1 MSSEGMKKLEQ
12 LTLKKIQQKVDVL
25 GQYVGSEKVRVTD
38 VAACETMEHLTFD
51 QAKRLSYKPVKEGF
65 RWGKPWSTAWF
76 RLRFTIPASFKGQK
90 VALWFVPN
98 GECILFRDGLP
109 TQGIDVN
116 HKDYLL
122 TPCARGGEKFEL
134 YVEAGA
140 SDAFGNF
147 QMRTMEAPYIAII
160 LPEVWKAWY
169 DLKCLVEMV
178 VPGSHW
184 TGVPEP
190 ALDEE
195 STRRAKIIF
204 GLNKAVDLFNG
215 QDTSRE
221 ALIDVAK
228 KISKTL
234 KPLYASPAEASA
246 QTFACMGH
254 AHIDVAWLWPLAE
267 TIRKCGRTFST
278 ALELMDHY
286 PEYLFCQSQP
296 HLYEFTKN
304 TYPSLYK
311 RIKEKVKKG
320 QWIPTGCAWVEMDCN
335 LAGAESLVRQFLF
348 GTRFFKDEFNYTPQC
363 LWLPD
368 VFGYSGALPQI
379 LKRSGMDYFLTQKI
393 SWSQFTVFPHH
404 TFMWEGIDGSQ
415 VLSHFLPTNDY
426 NAKLRGSEV
435 ITAARRYKQKDRS
448 PIQATLYGWGD
459 GGGGPTKEM
468 LEHLSRY
475 KNLEGVPK
483 LVPMSPEKF
492 FKKIQTESVDLP
504 KWVGELYLEFHRG
517 TFTTMAANKKFNRQS
532 ELLLRDTEALSA
544 ISTLFGGSYAQKELN
559 AAWKTVLLNQFHDII
574 PGSSIEKVYIDSQK
588 DYLGVLKSVGE
599 VKDKTLASLAK
610 RISVTGEGP
619 AVLAFNSLGWNRSD
633 TITAEVKGLRKG
645 SLLSAIDAEGKKI
658 PAQVGFDG
666 KVRFNGQLP
675 SMGYNVFHLESA
687 QAGAE
692 TIKATEKVLENNL
705 IRVKFDAQGCISS
718 VFDKQAGREVIEPG
732 RQANQFGLYEDRTP
746 NCGEAWDV
754 EIFHLDNPVA
764 INGTLES
771 IRVIETGPVRS
782 VLQIKR
788 KISQSTIIQNVI
800 LSAGS
805 KRIDFETTVEWG
817 NESQVFLKVAFPV
830 AIRSETARYDIQ
842 FGSLE
847 RPVRWNTPRDFAQFE
862 VAAHKWADLSE
873 GDYGTA
879 VLNDCKYGYGI
890 RDNVIRLSLLRATKA
905 PNPVADINTTH
916 TFTYAFLPHTGDFR
930 NGVVREGYAL
940 NIPPAAMAAAANKGA
955 LASTGSWLNVSGEN
969 IVLETLKKA
978 EDDSSMIVRLYEAH
992 GSRGVRT
999 ISTTLP
1005 VKKVI
1010 ETNLMEKEE
1019 QRLKVKNGSVKL
1031 NFTPFQ
1037 IRTLKFVF

>member
-1 MSSEGMKKLEQ
+1 MSTEGMKKLEQ
-12 LTLKKIQQKVDVL
+12 LTLKKIQQKIDLL
-25 GQYVGSEKVRVTD
+25 GQYAWSEKVMVAD
-38 VAACETMEHLTFD
+38 VSVAETMEHLTFD
-51 QAKRLSYKPVKEGF
+51 QAKKLSYKPVKEGF

-98 GECILFRDGLP
+98 GECILFRDGQP
-109 TQGIDVN
+109 VQGIDLN
-116 HKDYLL
+116 HKDYIL
-122 TPCARGGEKFEL
+122 TDKARGGEKFDL
-134 YVEAGA
+134 FVEAGA

-147 QMRTMEAPYIAII
+147 QMRTMEVPYIAII

-169 DLKCLVEMV
+169 DLKCLAEMAIS
-178 VPGSHW
+178 GLHW
-184 TGVPEP
+184 TGVPEVG
-190 ALDEE
+190 LEEE

-204 GLNKAVDLFNG
+204 TLNKTVDLFDE

-221 ALIDVAK
+221 ALIEMSK
-228 KISKTL
+228 KISKAL
-234 KPLYASPAEASA
+234 KPLYAVPAEPSA
-246 QTFACMGH
+246 QTIACMGH

-267 TIRKCGRTFST
+267 TIRKCGRTFSS
-278 ALELMDHY
+278 AVELMDQY
-286 PEYLFCQSQP
+286 PEYVFCQSQP

-335 LAGAESLVRQFLF
+335 LVGAESLVRQFLF
-348 GTRFFKDEFNYTPQC
+348 GTRFFKDEFNYTPTS

-435 ITAARRYKQKDRS
+435 ITASRRYKQKDRS
-448 PIQATLYGWGD
+448 SLQATLFGWGD

-483 LVPMSPEKF
+483 LQPMSPEKF
-492 FKKIQTESVDLP
+492 FKRLEADAVDLP

-517 TFTTMAANKKFNRQS
+517 TFTTIAANKKFNRQS

-544 ISTLFGGSYAQKELN
+544 IGTLFGGSYAQKDIN

-574 PGSSIEKVYIDSQK
+574 PGSSIEKVYDDSREQ
-588 DYLGVLKSVGE
+588 YLGVLKDVNE
-599 VKDKTLASLAK
+599 IKDKTLTSLAK
-610 RISVTGEGP
+610 RISVTGDSP
-619 AVLAFNSLGWNRSD
+619 AVLAFNSLGWSRSD
-633 TITAEVKGLRKG
+633 NIAAEVKGLRKG
-645 SLLSAIDAEGKKI
+645 SSIVAKDSQGREV

-666 KVRFNGQLP
+666 KVRFNGELP
-675 SMGYNVFHLESA
+675 SLGYSVFHVESGNA
-687 QAGAE
+687 NAE
-692 TIKATEKVLENNL
+692 SIKASEKVLENKFV
-705 IRVKFDAQGCISS
+705 RVKFDADGCIAS
-718 VFDKQAGREVIEPG
+718 VFDKEAGREVVEAG
-732 RQANQFGLYEDRTP
+732 KQANQFCIYEDRTP

-754 EIFHLDNPVA
+754 EIFHLDNPLEV
-764 INGTLES
+764 NGTLES
-771 IRVIETGPVRS
+771 IKVIETGPVRS

-788 KISQSTIIQNVI
+788 RISRSTITQNVI
-800 LSAGS
+800 LGANS

-817 NESQVFLKVAFPV
+817 KEKEVFLKVAFPV
-830 AIRSETARYDIQ
+830 AVRSETARYDIQ

-862 VAAHKWADLSE
+862 VSAHKWADLSE
-873 GDYGTA
+873 GDYGVA
-879 VLNDCKYGYGI
+879 LLNDCKYGHGI
-890 RDNVIRLSLLRATKA
+890 HDNVIRLSLLRATTG

-916 TFTYAFLPHTGDFR
+916 TFTYSLLPHTGSFR

-940 NIPPAAMAAAANKGA
+940 NIPPVAMAVGANKGT
-955 LASTGSWLNVSGEN
+955 LASTGSWLNVSGDN
-969 IVLETLKKA
+969 IVLETVKKA
-978 EDDSSMIVRLYEAH
+978 EDDSSLIVRFYEAH
-992 GSRGVRT
+992 GIRGTRT

-1019 QRLKVKNGSVKL
+1019 TRLDVKNGSVKL

-1037 IRTLKFVF
+1037 IRTLKLVF